1 MASFVDKLAKILET
15 EDYSEIISWTPDG
28 EAFSIKSVTRLTEAV
43 LPVFFKHRNFSSF
56 IRQLNMYNF
65 NKVRCTEGEH
75 VYMNEHFRKGARND
89 YRNIKRRTIDDRD
102 ELVPY
107 DVGRTDQLASQLAEM
122 TRKQKELE
130 QVIKHLVA
138 DNQSLRTENGKLWK
152 RVEKNIEKSDKKVE
166 KLMLFMLFGNQP
178 MQEAD
183 DGLMVGSDV
192 KLEIEDD
199 PNQKTP
205 KEALAK
211 NLISMLKNQRES

>member
-1 MASFVDKLAKILET
+1 
-15 EDYSEIISWTPDG
+15 
-28 EAFSIKSVTRLTEAV
+28 
-43 LPVFFKHRNFSSF
+43 
-56 IRQLNMYNF
+56 
-65 NKVRCTEGEH
+65 
-75 VYMNEHFRKGARND
+75 
-89 YRNIKRRTIDDRD
+89 
-102 ELVPY
+102 
-107 DVGRTDQLASQLAEM
+107 M

-183 DGLMVGSDV
+183 DGRTTKINEVMVGSDV

>member
-1 MASFVDKLAKILET
+1 VRGNFVGLL
-15 EDYSEIISWTPDG
+15 
-28 EAFSIKSVTRLTEAV
+28 
-43 LPVFFKHRNFSSF
+43 
-56 IRQLNMYNF
+56 
-65 NKVRCTEGEH
+65 
-75 VYMNEHFRKGARND
+75 RND

-183 DGLMVGSDV
+183 DGRTTNINEVMVGSDV